1 MPSVD
6 AARKTIISQLLQA
19 TGPKPDVQA
28 EIEKYRR
35 NVAIIFT
42 DIKGSTAYFEKY
54 GDAAGLM
61 MVNECTGMQSRIVE
75 YFEGKVIKTIGDAV
89 MARFDDCEKAVL
101 AAVEM
106 QRQIERGNETRQDAD
121 KVYIR
126 IGLNYGLGI
135 VKSDDV
141 FGDVV
146 NVASRVESAAAPE
159 QILISDA
166 LQQQISGSS
175 KVKTR
180 FLGKFAFKGKGEE
193 RDVFEVIW
201 NPKLAAQPAAA
212 HTIIRASSKLGLV
225 PAYKLEHIQPDGSI
239 GDSYKLLN
247 HQLVVRRTKGDL
259 RYTADERLAPEHARF
274 FTEKGQ
280 LFVEDISGGK
290 EVYIRLIGTYCL
302 LDGDIVRMGN
312 HTFEF
317 HTRAESLTVAAATG
331 ASLVELA
338 GVLNGAAAEFTL
350 ISGAAADE
358 NVRYPLIDERVT
370 WGRKKGTYIF
380 PEDPFMSRTHAVVY
394 HRGEDVYLEDLG
406 SRNGTYVKV
415 RGKAPLPNGASV
427 MLGSQ
432 LFRVGFD

>member
-175 KVKTR
+175 KVKTGR
-180 FLGKFAFKGKGEE
+180 VSPGAGVGVENSFSFTQYS
-193 RDVFEVIW
+193 
-201 NPKLAAQPAAA
+201 AQ
-212 HTIIRASSKLGLV
+212 RASI
-225 PAYKLEHIQPDGSI
+225 AAGS
-239 GDSYKLLN
+239 
-247 HQLVVRRTKGDL
+247 
-259 RYTADERLAPEHARF
+259 
-274 FTEKGQ
+274 
-280 LFVEDISGGK
+280 
-290 EVYIRLIGTYCL
+290 
-302 LDGDIVRMGN
+302 
-312 HTFEF
+312 
-317 HTRAESLTVAAATG
+317 
-331 ASLVELA
+331 
-338 GVLNGAAAEFTL
+338 
-350 ISGAAADE
+350 
-358 NVRYPLIDERVT
+358 
-370 WGRKKGTYIF
+370 
-380 PEDPFMSRTHAVVY
+380 
-394 HRGEDVYLEDLG
+394 
-406 SRNGTYVKV
+406 
-415 RGKAPLPNGASV
+415 
-427 MLGSQ
+427 
-432 LFRVGFD
+432 